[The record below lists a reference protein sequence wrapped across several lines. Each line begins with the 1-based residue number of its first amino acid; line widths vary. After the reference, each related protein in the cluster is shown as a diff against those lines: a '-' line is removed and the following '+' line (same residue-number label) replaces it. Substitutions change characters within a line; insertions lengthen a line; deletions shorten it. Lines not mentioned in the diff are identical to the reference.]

1 MTQFMESFFD
11 KPTTNFKLWSK
22 NVNQINLTEKDIVFK
37 GQMLK
42 LSTKTGKLK
51 DRLFILTSSQ
61 LLYLKSAR
69 EPRLRGVMQTEWV
82 RCEYIEEISEN
93 RKRNCIRFIKNMKYC
108 DFWVDKETDFKLWK
122 SHLSKVL
129 IQSDFHGKF
138 NAIKMIGKGSFARV
152 YLVEEKETGIKYA
165 VKAFSK
171 ECLLS
176 QAKGRDSLLNEIN
189 IMRKLEHPNIMK
201 LEEIH
206 ESKNSVYLIL
216 ELLEG
221 GELFSHIADK
231 KQISVNDI
239 CRIMKCLL
247 EALVYLSDKGIMH
260 RDLKPENM
268 ILDKK
273 GDLGESVLKLVDF
286 GLSTQCDV
294 PEYLFKRCGTPG
306 YVAPEVINAA
316 SNENVHYSTKCDVF
330 SAGVIF
336 YIMLTGKTPFEG
348 HTFQEVLAQN
358 RACKID
364 FKNQKLRKSAHVL
377 DLVQKMLE
385 NNPNGR
391 ISARD
396 ALNHEFFKVYDL
408 SRGVDYETEE
418 EKLSLNYSQIKKVKN
433 GVNNLEAIDSFVIR
447 EGIINGEINTIDETN
462 SQAGFLSVKT
472 MGRKEENNGRRKKTS
487 ILKEHLLKE

>member
-1 MTQFMESFFD
+1 MSQ
-11 KPTTNFKLWSK
+11 
-22 NVNQINLTEKDIVFK
+22 VNLTEKDIVFK
-37 GQMLK
+37 GQLLK

-51 DRLFILTSSQ
+51 ERLFILTATQ

-69 EPRLRGVMQTEWV
+69 DPRLRGVMQTEWV
-82 RCEYIEEISEN
+82 RCEYIEEVEEN
-93 RKRNCIRFIKNMKYC
+93 RKRYCIRFINNKKYC

-129 IQSDFHGKF
+129 IQSDFHEKF

-152 YLVEEKETGIKYA
+152 YLIEDKETGIKYA

-171 ECLLS
+171 EYLLS
-176 QAKGRDSLLNEIN
+176 QAKGRDSLLNEITV
-189 IMRKLEHPNIMK
+189 MRKLKHPNIMN

-206 ESKNSVYLIL
+206 ESKNSVYLVL

-221 GELFSHIADK
+221 GELFNHIADK
-231 KQISVNDI
+231 KNISVNDV

-247 EALVYLSDKGIMH
+247 EALMYLSAKGIMH

-268 ILDKK
+268 ILDVK
-273 GDLGESVLKLVDF
+273 GDLGEAVLKLVDF
-286 GLSTQCDV
+286 GLSTECDI

-306 YVAPEVINAA
+306 YVAPEVINAP
-316 SNENVHYSTKCDVF
+316 SNENVHYSTKCDMF

-336 YIMLTGKTPFEG
+336 YVMLTGKLPFEG

-364 FKNQKLRKSAHVL
+364 FKNPKLKKSPHVM
-377 DLVQKMLE
+377 DLIQKMLE
-385 NNPNGR
+385 TNPRTR

-396 ALNHEFFKVYDL
+396 ALNHEFFKIYDL
-408 SRGVDYETEE
+408 SRSVNDKREE
-418 EKLSLNYSQIKKVKN
+418 EKLSVNYSQIIKAKN
-433 GVNNLEAIDSFVIR
+433 GVNNLEGIDSFVIR
-447 EGIINGEINTIDETN
+447 EGVINGEINTVDETN
-462 SQAGFLSVKT
+462 SQAGILSLKT
-472 MGRKEENNGRRKKTS
+472 LVRKEESSGTRAKTS
-487 ILKEHLLKE
+487 ILKEVLRKEESMR